1 MGITPVII
9 ILPKSFINDKIFLV
23 LIIYICMKLSI
34 KEVEHIAKLARLHL
48 SDEDAILYSQQMS
61 DILDYVEKLQAVDTD
76 GVEETSQVT
85 GLINVMR
92 EDKIEESNISDELV
106 ECAPEHGDGYIKVP
120 KIL

>member
-1 MGITPVII
+1 
-9 ILPKSFINDKIFLV
+9 
-23 LIIYICMKLSI
+23 MKLSI